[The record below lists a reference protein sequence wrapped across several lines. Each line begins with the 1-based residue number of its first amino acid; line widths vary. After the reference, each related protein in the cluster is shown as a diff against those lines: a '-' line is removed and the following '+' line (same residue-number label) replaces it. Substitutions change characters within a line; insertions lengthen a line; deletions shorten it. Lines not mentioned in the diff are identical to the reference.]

1 MGNNS
6 QSKCTIINFYK
17 CIISYFFRK
26 SRDAMNCKIFQKYVK
41 KINFPVGIKLIKAV
55 EIIEKYI
62 KNEMK
67 GA

>member
-1 MGNNS
+1 
-6 QSKCTIINFYK
+6 
-17 CIISYFFRK
+17 
-26 SRDAMNCKIFQKYVK
+26 MNCKIFQKYVK
-41 KINFPVGIKLIKAV
+41 KINFPVRIKLIKAV

>member
-1 MGNNS
+1 
-6 QSKCTIINFYK
+6 
-17 CIISYFFRK
+17 
-26 SRDAMNCKIFQKYVK
+26 MNCKIFQKYVK
-41 KINFPVGIKLIKAV
+41 KINFPVSIKLIKAV

>member
-1 MGNNS
+1 
-6 QSKCTIINFYK
+6 
-17 CIISYFFRK
+17 
-26 SRDAMNCKIFQKYVK
+26 MNCKIFQKYVK